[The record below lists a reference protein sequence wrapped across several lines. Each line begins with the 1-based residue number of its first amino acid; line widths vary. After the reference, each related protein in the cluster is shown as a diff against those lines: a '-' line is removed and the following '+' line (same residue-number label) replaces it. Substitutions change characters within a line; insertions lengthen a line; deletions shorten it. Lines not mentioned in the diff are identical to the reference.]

1 MSDKLVIALDIGG
14 TQSRVALVNSDAKIL
29 KRISVPTEAGDGYK
43 VIIKAI
49 RELITKDELA
59 RVSGIGVAIA
69 GLLKSNSGTL
79 VYSPNM
85 PGWLNFPIKQIF
97 SDEFGVP
104 VYVGNDAS
112 LAAIG
117 EYKYGAARGINNF
130 IYITVS
136 TGIGGGLILD
146 GKLYVGADGYAGE
159 VGHMTIDLDGPLCAC
174 GMRGCFEA
182 MASGTAIAREARD
195 PITAGNRSS
204 LSDMVAND
212 LSKITAATVEQAAR
226 NGDHL
231 ASDVMHQAAV
241 NLGIGLSNLI
251 IIFNPDAIVV
261 GGGVTQS
268 NELIFDPARQV
279 VADRAVKYL
288 QREVPIIKAV
298 LEDNVGL
305 IGAAAIAL
313 NNA

>member
-1 MSDKLVIALDIGG
+1 MRDKLVIALDIGG

-29 KRISVPTEAGDGYK
+29 KRVSVPTEAGQGYK
-43 VIIKAI
+43 IIIKSI
-49 RELITKDELA
+49 RELLTDDELA
-59 RVSGIGVAIA
+59 RVVGIGVAIA
-69 GLLKSNSGTL
+69 GLVRADSGTL

-97 SDEFGVP
+97 ADEFGVP
-104 VYVGNDAS
+104 IYVGNDAS

-117 EYKYGAARGINNF
+117 EYKYGAAKDIDNF

-159 VGHMTIDLDGPLCAC
+159 VGHMTIDPDGPLCVC

-182 MASGTAIAREARD
+182 MASGTAIAREARER
-195 PITAGNRSS
+195 IAAGDKSS
-204 LSDMVAND
+204 LSDIVDCD

-226 NGDHL
+226 SGDGL
-231 ASDVMHQAAV
+231 AKDVMHQAAV

-261 GGGVTQS
+261 GGGVSRS

-279 VADRAVKYL
+279 VAKRAVRYL
-288 QREVPIIKAV
+288 QRDVPIIKAV

-305 IGAAAIAL
+305 IGAAAMAQD
-313 NNA
+313 NA